1 MLKASL
7 TNTSHRLRSEFPGCR
22 EPTDL
27 HASVTPMFRTGVG
40 GGHGFFVHDFLAPTG
55 LTDYAVTCFS
65 QIRSSTK
72 CSKRDIV
79 WSEGNGR
86 QMKMK

>member
-1 MLKASL
+1 
-7 TNTSHRLRSEFPGCR
+7 
-22 EPTDL
+22 
-27 HASVTPMFRTGVG
+27 MFRMGVG

-86 QMKMK
+86 QMKMKQASHRNSHDGLLFRIRVWRDAGREG